1 MNKIRSTIVFIAAI
15 AISVPF
21 FSAYAQNDP
30 RLSGAAQMA
39 AKRAKAGQ
47 TAIVDKSSNGELFEF
62 VGYLKGILPDDIYF
76 VDPAVDSVGVKCDE
90 NGKQIDSGISRCK
103 RFHSDS
109 KNVTFMVRF
118 ARDKDRTFFFDKK
131 SNGQVE
137 LVPYTEYDRGKQTTT
152 FMSGRAEQFAS
163 AHGLAI
169 KASVASSSQPEVVA
183 APTKCD
189 NLFEPLKRA
198 CLGVLAA
205 NKKPVTIDPA
215 VMGGILGA
223 AKK

>member
-1 MNKIRSTIVFIAAI
+1 MNMIRSTIAFIAAI
-15 AISVPF
+15 AIAVPF
-21 FSAYAQNDP
+21 FSAQAGEAYKGGSERMREINA
-30 RLSGAAQMA
+30 
-39 AKRAKAGQ
+39 RANKGPA
-47 TAIVDKSSNGELFEF
+47 VDKNSNGELFEF
-62 VGYLKGILPDDIYF
+62 VGYLKGILPVDIYF

-163 AHGLAI
+163 KHGLAI
-169 KASVASSSQPEVVA
+169 KDAVASSSPPEVVA

-205 NKKPVTIDPA
+205 DQKPVKIGPA
-215 VMGGILGA
+215 VGGIIEA
-223 AKK
+223 TKK